1 MQTSTLPAR
10 ERPPLLPTDIDF
22 ARSLTRACTAEF
34 LRAATWAQK
43 DESAQTIAEKA
54 WSRDRAAIAI
64 LNRAAVPPLST
75 TSTGISGLLPNVA
88 AAFVS
93 GLALQSAAAALINAG
108 IRVDLTGAYAASVPY
123 AAPGSQPLPVF
134 ISEGAPIAHSQLSFS
149 SGTVGPPRKMAILT
163 SLSNELAEHSTPNAE
178 VVIRTVVTE
187 SAARAL
193 DGALLSNAAA
203 DATRPAGILA
213 GVVGLTP
220 STGGGVAALAAD
232 VEALVNAITAAGGG
246 RRIMLFMS
254 PGKASKVP
262 LLAPGI
268 GSPLEIVPA
277 PSLPA
282 ATIVAVDP
290 GGFVTGFGSEPRID
304 VSRETTL
311 HYEDT
316 SPSQISTVGTPNT
329 VAAPSRSLYQ
339 IDAYALR
346 LILPVAWAVRAPG
359 LVQTISNVTW

>member
-1 MQTSTLPAR
+1 
-10 ERPPLLPTDIDF
+10 
-22 ARSLTRACTAEF
+22 
-34 LRAATWAQK
+34 
-43 DESAQTIAEKA
+43 
-54 WSRDRAAIAI
+54 
-64 LNRAAVPPLST
+64 
-75 TSTGISGLLPNVA
+75 
-88 AAFVS
+88 
-93 GLALQSAAAALINAG
+93 
-108 IRVDLTGAYAASVPY
+108 
-123 AAPGSQPLPVF
+123 
-134 ISEGAPIAHSQLSFS
+134 
-149 SGTVGPPRKMAILT
+149 MAILT

-254 PGKASKVP
+254 PGKASKVR

-268 GSPLEIVPA
+268 GFPLEIVPA